1 MAVPAAALMREGWRP
16 ALDLRL
22 SPQIRAIL
30 RLMGPTVFGS
40 AIYLINMS
48 VSRLIGLS
56 VNDSAAAVLNLAT
69 RLMELPIGVFAVAV
83 STVIFPLI
91 SRHAALG
98 NWGELST
105 AYRQGMRLILV
116 INIPAAVGLTVLA
129 EPVIRLLFQRG
140 AFGAEDTRLM
150 IPVLAVFAFG
160 LPFFS
165 FVNLVL
171 RAFYAQKDTATPVRA
186 ALLSFAINVALS
198 FALMRP
204 LGTVGLALASN
215 VAVVVQAV
223 YLQARLGRS
232 RASLGF
238 GPLLAT
244 VGKVVLASLLM
255 GAVVAAGWQ
264 FWLRAA
270 GRGGW
275 WDAGA
280 LVLLIPAGVALYA
293 GMLWALRIEGRDEL
307 RALLLR
313 KVRPGT
319 NR

>member
-1 MAVPAAALMREGWRP
+1 
-16 ALDLRL
+16 
-22 SPQIRAIL
+22 
-30 RLMGPTVFGS
+30 
-40 AIYLINMS
+40 
-48 VSRLIGLS
+48 
-56 VNDSAAAVLNLAT
+56 
-69 RLMELPIGVFAVAV
+69 
-83 STVIFPLI
+83 
-91 SRHAALG
+91 
-98 NWGELST
+98 
-105 AYRQGMRLILV
+105 
-116 INIPAAVGLTVLA
+116 
-129 EPVIRLLFQRG
+129 
-140 AFGAEDTRLM
+140 
-150 IPVLAVFAFG
+150 
-160 LPFFS
+160 
-165 FVNLVL
+165 
-171 RAFYAQKDTATPVRA
+171 
-186 ALLSFAINVALS
+186 
-198 FALMRP
+198 MRP

-264 FWLRAA
+264 FWVRAA

-293 GMLWALRIEGRDEL
+293 GVLWALRIEGREEL